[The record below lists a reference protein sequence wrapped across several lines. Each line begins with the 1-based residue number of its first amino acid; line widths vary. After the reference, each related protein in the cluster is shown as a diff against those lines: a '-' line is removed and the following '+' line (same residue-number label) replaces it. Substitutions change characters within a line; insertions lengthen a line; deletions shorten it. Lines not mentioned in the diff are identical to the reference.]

1 MQLQKFLL
9 LYVRYLLLIK
19 IDNGLNRI
27 ETPRDFAFCLPRILK
42 QNVLF
47 IVKDAS
53 KDDGFRDNPLIP
65 SDPSLFFY
73 AGAPLNSE
81 EEYPLGILCVLDKEP
96 NDLDENQKESLKLVS
111 KRVTYLIE
119 LRKKNQKLMKAYE
132 QFLRLHK
139 QLSEFAYRLSHDIK
153 TSIRGI
159 KYLSESIQ
167 ENDAEHVYKME
178 LMYFIY
184 SLLGVLSC
192 IQ

>member
-1 MQLQKFLL
+1 M
-9 LYVRYLLLIK
+9 
-19 IDNGLNRI
+19 
-27 ETPRDFAFCLPRILK
+27 
-42 QNVLF
+42 
-47 IVKDAS
+47 
-53 KDDGFRDNPLIP
+53 
-65 SDPSLFFY
+65 
-73 AGAPLNSE
+73 
-81 EEYPLGILCVLDKEP
+81 DKEP
-96 NDLDENQKESLKLVS
+96 NDLDENQKESLQLVS
-111 KRVTYLIE
+111 KQGIYLLE

-153 TSIRGI
+153 TSIRGE